1 MPRTGNPE
9 YGGFISREKTRT
21 NFEFGTDPSMVTE
34 AGQKG

>member
-9 YGGFISREKTRT
+9 YGCFVSHEKTRT
-21 NFEFGTDPSMVTE
+21 NFEFGIDPSMVTE